1 MALMLL
7 TTKHSTKKED
17 TKLYFVGHFILPKQ
31 AETNLSLLLPTYWP
45 EVAAEHPTISFKRGD
60 KSNH

>member
-1 MALMLL
+1 MLL

-31 AETNLSLLLPTYWP
+31 AETNLSLLLPTY
-45 EVAAEHPTISFKRGD
+45 
-60 KSNH
+60 